1 MIACGLK
8 NPMFPVRLLFLALAT
23 ILLGGS
29 GNVGSQAQPERFWLA
44 GRYDGNRIIVYF
56 DAVKFNGT
64 VPPNGQKLPYP
75 VVNGFFEQVE
85 LPSNYVTQFQNRPN
99 AEHFQVGDEYD
110 LIVGN
115 DGIVPITLTTLV
127 GFESDEQ
134 VGNDS
139 YIGALATVKNSDYL
153 LYSKGYYA
161 VRHHQ
166 EPAIG
171 PLPRPGVNPT
181 FASLLDAPARFDT
194 QTAIASLLTERMK
207 MTATAAEQRQAA
219 MVSPAF
225 EVQTFRLSGGALR
238 YYARAEWKVS
248 ANPEAKSIYALGAWI
263 TSRPSLQIV
272 AVEKRTSSYDFQSE
286 LPRLL
291 NVLDLG
297 GGRTGLVV
305 GIQGE
310 DSRALE
316 LVEYRDGAD
325 LGHMHRFQWIGE
337 GE

>member
-1 MIACGLK
+1 MIASGHK
-8 NPMFPVRLLFLALAT
+8 NAIFLVRLFFLALAAA
-23 ILLGGS
+23 ILLC
-29 GNVGSQAQPERFWLA
+29 GNADGQVQPERFWLA

-56 DAVKFNGT
+56 DAVKFKGT
-64 VPPNGQKLPYP
+64 VPPNAQKLPYP

-85 LPSNYVTQFQNRPN
+85 LPSSYVAQFQNRPD
-99 AEHFQVGDEYD
+99 AEHFKIGDQYD

-115 DGIVPITLTTLV
+115 DGIVPITLTTLI

-153 LYSKGYYA
+153 LYSRGYYA
-161 VRHHQ
+161 VRRHQ
-166 EPAIG
+166 EPPTSA
-171 PLPRPGVNPT
+171 LPRPTVNPA
-181 FASLLDAPARFDT
+181 FASLLEAPARLDT
-194 QTAIASLLTERMK
+194 QTTIASLLTERMK
-207 MTATAAEQRQAA
+207 MMATAAEQRQAA

-225 EVQTFRLSGGALR
+225 EVQTFRLSGGAFR
-238 YYARAEWKVS
+238 YYARAEWKAS
-248 ANPEAKSIYALGAWI
+248 ANPAAKSIYALAAWI
-263 TSRPSLQIV
+263 TPRPSLQIV
-272 AVEKRTSSYDFQSE
+272 AAEKRTSSYDFQSE

-297 GGRTGLVV
+297 GGRTGLV
-305 GIQGE
+305 IRLQGE
-310 DSRALE
+310 DSVALE
-316 LVEYRDGAD
+316 LVEYRDGTD